1 MKPIKIMIADDHSII
16 RDGFQTILELQE
28 GFEVVGTAR
37 NGRTA
42 VELASAAKPDVVL
55 LDLHMPD
62 MNGLEA
68 AKLIKGS
75 HPSMQILI
83 LTSQHDDELII
94 KAMIAGASGFILK
107 DWETADIVR
116 AIQAVASG
124 QLVMPNSIA
133 GKLSEGFA
141 RLETQRTEMTEDD
154 IARLANRQP
163 WEKLDAQFSARERQ
177 IIYLLLQ
184 ERSNVEI
191 AESLH
196 LSVGTVKNYI
206 SLIFKA
212 LGASG
217 RSEAARLIK
226 ERFDT

>member
-1 MKPIKIMIADDHSII
+1 VKLIKIIIVDDHSII

-28 GFEVVGTAR
+28 GFEVVGTAK

-42 VELASAAKPDVVL
+42 VELTSSARPDVVL

-62 MNGLEA
+62 MGGLEA
-68 AKLIKGS
+68 AKRIKSS
-75 HPSMQILI
+75 HPSVHILI
-83 LTSQHDDELII
+83 LTSQPNDELII
-94 KAMIAGASGFILK
+94 EAMIAGASGFILK
-107 DWETADIVR
+107 DWDTADIVR
-116 AIQAVASG
+116 AIQSVASG
-124 QLVMPNSIA
+124 QLVMPSSIA

-141 RLETQRTEMTEDD
+141 RLQTQRTEMKEDD
-154 IARLANRQP
+154 IARLADRQP
-163 WEKLDAQFSARERQ
+163 WDKLGAQFSARERQ

-184 ERSNVEI
+184 ERSNADI

-206 SLIFKA
+206 SLILKTLDA
-212 LGASG
+212 AS

-226 ERFDT
+226 QRFDT